1 MSRRGY
7 RPTRR
12 RRRGRYEPTSV
23 LLVTEDDRTFYVAS
37 AGRLL
42 WRYRSELA
50 PFAVALAAAVGASW
64 AHARHPG
71 AALPLLALTVAATGV
86 LTIPPIHVPD
96 RLRELLSRWAVYA
109 RTAERLYAAS
119 VIALGGLWLTAAT
132 AWGPSTPPLPTVAL
146 LGTVAAGVPWWTHHR
161 RRARVRV
168 TRTLDAWPT
177 FAESV
182 GLPGSRLVSAVVDR
196 WGWTGR
202 LALRR
207 GQTVAQAIGA
217 VPAVESALGVRPGA
231 VRVEPDPARA
241 DRAVVRVVELDPL
254 AAPVK
259 WPDPLNTEGKA
270 PSIVDPI
277 ELGLFEDGSPVLVQL
292 AYRNALLGG
301 MIGSGKS
308 GVLNVL
314 LAVLVA
320 CRDVVVWGVDL
331 KGGME
336 LRPWADCLGR
346 LATTPAEAIELFHDA
361 ISVRDHRTATAPG
374 RLWQPSRQDPAL
386 LLVVDE
392 FAELPDEAKALA
404 DSVSRIGRAV
414 MVNLIAATQRPT
426 QDAMG
431 GGATRPQMD
440 VRICL
445 RVRERRDVDLILDR
459 GSQAAGWRADLLDA
473 PGKLLLSD
481 PEHRTPQPARAYLL
495 PDEDVAQVASRY
507 ANRQPAIAVP
517 DRTILVPLDR
527 GRHSLPDAVETAAVE
542 GDALL
547 WTVLTDAP
555 AEGVTV
561 AELVDATGLSR
572 ATVYR
577 RLRLHADT
585 ERAEQLG
592 EGRWRAVH
600 H

>member
-1 MSRRGY
+1 M
-7 RPTRR
+7 
-12 RRRGRYEPTSV
+12 
-23 LLVTEDDRTFYVAS
+23 TEDDRTFYAAS

-50 PFAVALAAAVGASW
+50 PVAVALLTALGAAW
-64 AHARHPG
+64 AYGRQPS
-71 AALPLLALTVAATGV
+71 AALPIAALTVAVTAV
-86 LTIPPIHVPD
+86 LAVPPARLPS
-96 RLRELLSRWAVYA
+96 RLRGLLSRWAVYDRA
-109 RTAERLYAAS
+109 AERLYAAS
-119 VIALGGLWLTAAT
+119 VVALGGLWLAAGT
-132 AWGPSTPPLPTVAL
+132 AWGPGTPPLPTVAL
-146 LGTVAAGVPWWTHHR
+146 LGTGAAGVPWWTHHR

-231 VRVEPDPARA
+231 VRVEPDPSRS
-241 DRAVVRVVELDPL
+241 DRAILRVVESDPL
-254 AAPVK
+254 AAAVR
-259 WPDPLNTEGKA
+259 WPGLPHSDVGRA

-277 ELGLFEDGSPVLVQL
+277 EVGLFEDGNPVLIRL

-320 CRDVVVWGVDL
+320 CRDVAVWGVDL

-336 LRPWADCLGR
+336 LRPWAECLGR

-361 ISVRDHRTATAPG
+361 IAVRDRRTSTAPG

-426 QDAMG
+426 QEAMG

-440 VRICL
+440 VRVCL

-481 PEHRTPQPARAYLL
+481 PEHRTPRPARAYLL
-495 PDEDVAQVASRY
+495 TDDDVSEVIARY
-507 ANRQPAIAVP
+507 AGRQPVVP
-517 DRTILVPLDR
+517 VPEGTTFVPLDR
-527 GRHSLPDAVETAAVE
+527 GRHAVPDPTETATAE

-547 WTVLTDAP
+547 LTVLTDAP
-555 AEGVTV
+555 KEGVTV
-561 AELVDATGLSR
+561 AELVGTTGLSR

-577 RLRLHADT
+577 RLRVHADT
-585 ERAEQLG
+585 GRAEQLG
-592 EGRWRAVH
+592 EGRWRSILH
-600 H
+600 